1 MHTIAF
7 VLLCDI
13 SGTHIGCFI
22 GGLIVIAYADDIIL
36 LTPSRHSL
44 QVLISRLEKNVVACF
59 ITLRAKLSGAVY
71 CNRYC
76 LWICGCVCL
85 FVCLFVC
92 GSVIRITGN
101 CVHRSSPNWVCI
113 GKGSDHLQLIKF

>member
-1 MHTIAF
+1 MMELSRKVFCSHDMHTIAF

-13 SGTHIGCFI
+13 SWMFYWWSDR
-22 GGLIVIAYADDIIL
+22 AYADDIIL

-44 QVLISRLEKNVVACF
+44 QVLISRLEKNVVASF

-71 CNRYC
+71 CNRSC

-85 FVCLFVC
+85 FVCLFV
-92 GSVIRITGN
+92 
-101 CVHRSSPNWVCI
+101 RSFVGLLS
-113 GKGSDHLQLIKF
+113 G